1 LDNKLLISIVTP
13 CYNEEA
19 NVENHYHRVCKAIE
33 PFRSKYEF
41 EHIYTDNVSQDST
54 FDRLVAMS
62 EKYPKVRVLR
72 FSRNIGA
79 DRAIYFGLQ
88 YAEGDAVMLIQADL
102 QDPPELI
109 PDFIRGWEEGN
120 EVIYGKIV
128 HRKEG
133 RLLRTGRRIY
143 YKIIS
148 SLSDVPIPQ
157 NAGEF
162 RLTSRRA
169 LDSLLLFK
177 ENNLYMRGAVAEI
190 GYKQLPLE
198 YVRAERAGGK
208 SSVNLVYLFGYAING
223 LLSTT
228 VVPIRAV
235 TLCGLLVSAIGFIL
249 TAYLIIGKL
258 IFPGAQPHGFT
269 TIASLITFFSGAQ
282 MLAIGI
288 IGEYLRKTYV
298 QSLQRPRGFIQ
309 DKVNFE

>member
-1 LDNKLLISIVTP
+1 METKRLISIVTP

-19 NVENHYHRVCKAIE
+19 NVENHYQRVCRAIE
-33 PFRSKYEF
+33 PFRSKYDF
-41 EHIYTDNVSQDST
+41 EHIYTDNCSQDST
-54 FDRLVAMS
+54 FDCLVAMS
-62 EKYPKVRVLR
+62 KKYPDFRVLR

-88 YAEGDAVMLIQADL
+88 HAKGDAVMLIQADL

-109 PDFIRGWEEGN
+109 ADFIRGWEEGY
-120 EVIYGKIV
+120 EVVYGKII

-133 RLLRTGRRIY
+133 TILRTGRRIY

-148 SLSDVPIPQ
+148 ALSDVPIPQ

-190 GYKQLPLE
+190 GYKQKPLE

-208 SSVNLVYLFGYAING
+208 SSVNFLYLFGYAING

-235 TLCGLLVSAIGFIL
+235 TLCGLAVSAIGFFL
-249 TAYLIIGKL
+249 TAYMIIGKL

-269 TIASLITFFSGAQ
+269 TIASLIAFFSGAQ
-282 MLAIGI
+282 MLAIGV

-298 QSLQRPRGFIQ
+298 QSLQRPRGFVQ

>member
-1 LDNKLLISIVTP
+1 LETKQLISIVTP

-19 NVENHYHRVCKAIE
+19 NVENHYQRVCKAIE

-41 EHIYTDNVSQDST
+41 EHIYTDNCSLDST
-54 FDRLVAMS
+54 FERLVEMS
-62 EKYPKVRVLR
+62 KTYPKVRVLR

-88 YAEGDAVMLIQADL
+88 HSRGDAIMLIQADL

-109 PDFIRGWEEGN
+109 PDFIRGWEEGY
-120 EVIYGKIV
+120 EVIYGKV
-128 HRKEG
+128 SVRKEG
-133 RLLRTGRRIY
+133 PILRTGRRIY

-169 LDSLLLFK
+169 LDSLLQYK
-177 ENNLYMRGAVAEI
+177 ENDLYMRGAVAEV
-190 GYKQLPLE
+190 GYKQKPLL
-198 YVRAERAGGK
+198 YVRTERAAGK
-208 SSVNLVYLFGYAING
+208 SSVNLAYLFSYAING

-235 TLCGLLVSAIGFIL
+235 TLCGIAVSAIGFFL
-249 TAYLIIGKL
+249 TAYMIVGKL

-269 TIASLITFFSGAQ
+269 TIASMITFFSGAQ